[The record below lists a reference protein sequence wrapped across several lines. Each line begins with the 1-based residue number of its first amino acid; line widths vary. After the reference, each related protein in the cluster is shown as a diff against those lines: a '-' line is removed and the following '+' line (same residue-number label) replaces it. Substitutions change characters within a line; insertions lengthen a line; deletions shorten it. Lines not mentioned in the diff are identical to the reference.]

1 MAEAPLVS
9 LPVIVVYRSRL
20 FRDVVAGILRGA
32 AGINLVGITRSR
44 REALDIARRRGVR
57 AVIAETKKPVE
68 QERNMLHF
76 LTRLAGESPELR
88 IVAISLNEDDAS
100 LYAWRKLAH
109 IEADQLVTEVCG
121 P

>member
-1 MAEAPLVS
+1 MTKEAIAR

-32 AGINLVGITRSR
+32 EDVNVVGVTRSR
-44 REALDIARRRGVR
+44 REALDIAHRLGVR
-57 AVIAETKKPVE
+57 AVIAETSKPVE
-68 QERNMLHF
+68 QERSMLNF
-76 LTRLAGESPELR
+76 LTRLAGENPELR
-88 IVAISLNEDDAS
+88 IVAISLNEADAS

-109 IEADQLVTEVCG
+109 IEADQLLTEVCG